1 MAKIDYVVCNYT
13 EIYKEN
19 DEMRNLLIK
28 LQLEKDEK
36 RNNNRRD

>member
-1 MAKIDYVVCNYT
+1 MSEINYT

-36 RNNNRRD
+36 RKPTTKDI

>member
-1 MAKIDYVVCNYT
+1 MSDIDYT

-19 DEMRNLLIK
+19 DEMRELLIQ
-28 LQLEKDEK
+28 LQLERDEK